1 MRGIERAG
9 VRATESQTIAERL
22 MIEIEHI
29 ILAAMPAEVGYVV
42 EAVGGHGVEEMVS
55 PGPSCQRVGATLAF

>member
-1 MRGIERAG
+1 LQSFPQTAACYPRGRPH
-9 VRATESQTIAERL
+9 RPIAERL

-42 EAVGGHGVEEMVS
+42 EAVE
-55 PGPSCQRVGATLAF
+55 RFLR